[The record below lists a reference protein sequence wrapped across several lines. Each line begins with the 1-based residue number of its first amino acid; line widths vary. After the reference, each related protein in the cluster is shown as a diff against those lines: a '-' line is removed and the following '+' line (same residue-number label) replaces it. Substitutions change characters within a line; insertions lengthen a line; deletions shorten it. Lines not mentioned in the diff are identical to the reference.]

1 MRRGAAQQK
10 RGAFI
15 RAGKEGWRGG
25 TEEQTGL
32 CSLCTHDYCMRK
44 SKVSTCSSGMKW
56 VMANLVAFTQL
67 HLIFKQNINV
77 WENTAVTVNG
87 TDHHSH

>member
-1 MRRGAAQQK
+1 MVGVAGEEGAAQQK

-32 CSLCTHDYCMRK
+32 CSLCTHDYCMGK
-44 SKVSTCSSGMKW
+44 SKVSTCSS
-56 VMANLVAFTQL
+56 VMN
-67 HLIFKQNINV
+67 
-77 WENTAVTVNG
+77 
-87 TDHHSH
+87 